1 MSHRDQLT
9 GLMNRWSFMEY
20 VHHLKPGQKAAFLF
34 GDMNGLKKVNDSQGH
49 EAGDRALIA
58 LGRAME
64 QVTGPGRAFR
74 MGGDEFIMVLEDE
87 KVDRAEEIMKEL
99 KETLRRQ
106 GLGLALGCARRTAP
120 VIDIDGLI
128 SEMDEKMYEDKK
140 IRRR

>member
-1 MSHRDQLT
+1 
-9 GLMNRWSFMEY
+9 
-20 VHHLKPGQKAAFLF
+20 
-34 GDMNGLKKVNDSQGH
+34 
-49 EAGDRALIA
+49 
-58 LGRAME
+58 
-64 QVTGPGRAFR
+64 